1 MENDAETAT
10 GNLRLTCLPEN
21 FRDWFEARGWQ
32 LRPHQ
37 ARMIEMARE
46 ESLLLVAPTGGGKT
60 LGGFLP
66 SLIELADGSFEGLHT
81 LYVSP
86 LKALTADMKRNLSAP
101 VTELALPI
109 RIEDRSGDTPQPVR
123 RRQRVD
129 PPGILLTTPESLA
142 LILTYPE
149 APAIFDR
156 LQRLI
161 LDEIHALAESRRGD
175 QLMLCCSRLQRFAP
189 GLRRVGLSATVRDT
203 DEMAGFMSFRPER
216 CTVIR
221 AEAGPAPD
229 IRMLMS
235 AVPPPW
241 SGGGARH
248 AAADVLDEIRKAQ
261 TTLVFVN
268 TRAQAELFFQAL
280 CKDNREGLPIAIHH
294 GSLSRQ
300 ARGRVE
306 KAMLKGQLRAIV
318 CTGTLDLGIDWGNV
332 DLVIQ
337 VGAPKNIKRLVQR
350 IGRSNHRYDA
360 PSRAFVVP
368 ANRFEVIE
376 CVAALD
382 AVAENDLDGD
392 PRPDGP
398 RDVLCQHIMIVA
410 CSGEFDEDELFDEV
424 ISAGPYRNL
433 RRDEFAECLDF
444 CATGGYALKAYDRWR
459 RLMKGENGRWRLRD
473 ARTARS
479 IRLNVGTIIDSG
491 KLKVRLGRRRGGR
504 SLGEVE
510 ENFATFLVPGD
521 TFLIGGETV
530 RFEAIREMT
539 VEVSRDPAR
548 RPKIAVFSGTKFS
561 SSTLLCRRV
570 MDMLQS
576 GDWSKLPDDVGRWLR
591 TQQRMSMLPAPDR
604 LLVEGFRH
612 QGNHYT
618 CLYGFAGRN
627 ALQTLGL
634 VLTHRMEKDR
644 LNPLGLVAND
654 YALLI
659 WGLDP
664 IEDPASLLEMGD
676 LRHNID
682 SWLADNAVMK
692 RNFRTVATISGLVE
706 RSFPGTRKTG
716 RQVTFSTDIIHDTLR
731 KYDPGHLL
739 LRLARQES
747 LQGMMDLSRI
757 EEMIARVGGRIDHVR
772 TAGITPLAAP
782 LLLEAGKV
790 PVKGNADEMLIAEL
804 ERQAA
809 PKEPALARP

>member
-1 MENDAETAT
+1 
-10 GNLRLTCLPEN
+10 
-21 FRDWFEARGWQ
+21 
-32 LRPHQ
+32 
-37 ARMIEMARE
+37 MARE

-66 SLIELADGSFEGLHT
+66 SLIELSDGSFEGLHT

-101 VTELALPI
+101 ITELALPV
-109 RIEDRSGDTPQPVR
+109 RVEDRTGDTPQPVR

-149 APAIFDR
+149 APAIFGR

-161 LDEIHALAESRRGD
+161 LDEIHSLAESRRGD

-189 GLRRVGLSATVRDT
+189 GLRRVGLSATVRDA

-280 CKDNREGLPIAIHH
+280 WKDNREGLPIAIHH

-300 ARGRVE
+300 ARARVE

-382 AVAENDLDGD
+382 AVAEDDLDGD

-424 ISAGPYRNL
+424 TSAGPYRNL

-459 RLMKGENGRWRLRD
+459 RLMKGKNGRWRLRD

-479 IRLNVGTIIDSG
+479 IRLNIGTIVDSG

-504 SLGEVE
+504 LLGEVE
-510 ENFATFLVPGD
+510 ENFATLLVPGD

-530 RFEAIREMT
+530 RFEAIREMA
-539 VEVSRDPAR
+539 VEVCRDLAR

-570 MDMLQS
+570 MDMLQAD
-576 GDWSKLPDDVGRWLR
+576 DWSKLPDDIGRWLR

-604 LLVEGFRH
+604 LLVESFRH

-634 VLTHRMEKDR
+634 VLTHRMEKDH
-644 LNPLGLVAND
+644 LNPLGFVAND

-676 LRHNID
+676 LRDNID
-682 SWLADNAVMK
+682 FWLADNAVMK

-706 RSFPGTRKTG
+706 RSFPGKRKTG

-757 EEMIARVGGRIDHVR
+757 EEMIARVDGRIDHVR

-782 LLLEAGKV
+782 LLLEAGMV
-790 PVKGNADEMLIAEL
+790 PVNGNADEMLIAEL

-809 PKEPALARP
+809 PKEPALA